1 MLLRRVNAIAIC
13 GVDRGNLTT
22 CATGTSHTKRMAI
35 ISEAKAR
42 RAAVNQAGIEVYSS
56 FIPGLAKAA
65 RGIFVARL
73 DFTCLNRNGH
83 AQYIRCGALKR
94 AP

>member
-1 MLLRRVNAIAIC
+1 VACDGDQRFPSPA
-13 GVDRGNLTT
+13 
-22 CATGTSHTKRMAI
+22 AI

-42 RAAVNQAGIEVYSS
+42 RAAVNQAGIEVASS
-56 FIPGLAKAA
+56 FIPVLAKAA
-65 RGIFVARL
+65 RGIFVAQL

-83 AQYIRCGALKR
+83 AQYIRCGALER